1 MKKNYQG
8 KDGIS
13 IKIIK
18 NAINNVIKEKIQ
30 NEKKSKIRLKK
41 KYTPGTLKSDD
52 MKKITIGLSLLHE
65 LIYNNLYSQKSE
77 LLLGDKDISKA
88 KVNIWNFR
96 NILDSCSRD
105 LYRLSS
111 MQYDYKLQM
120 EVLENYADIA
130 QAARDGVILK
140 QEIRKEKSN
149 GKEKQVIYDTSMTDL
164 EIMQKIQDYERL
176 SDNIETKKL
185 RNYLEL
191 GLGIAGILGTLSKT
205 ILGPKKENKTDKKG
219 VAIGIATVCSN
230 IIPIIGN
237 PNWRQIREKQRALK
251 DRTSNLKNNAI
262 YNEQISNNAKKDSIE
277 AAKKSYI
284 EELDWRK
291 KQNRNETIYSSTIL
305 AAIALITGMYINSKV
320 TVNENGKIEGK
331 SLSHAL
337 LSLQVTKDSFDSTI
351 RAISKIGEMK
361 LINEEYKQACKE
373 LREIIKQMEEK
384 VYPLQGTK
392 KTFERLEI
400 KNFEGKFYPKKNY
413 ETGETIYSTKLTIP
427 QFSMKKGE
435 VVLLSG
441 ESGTGKST
449 FLRLL
454 KRGDINNRKCIKL
467 DGEEFDNL
475 GDQYISFR
483 PDTELGNETNILF
496 QITGRESVSSLN
508 KQEKTNL
515 IRIMRELELDSGL
528 DSKELLE
535 QMASKKFMEYSTGQ
549 QKRLALSKLFYRITD
564 GTSAIIVD
572 EPVGNVED
580 RLIRQQL
587 EMIKKYAK
595 KQGVMLLMITHRID
609 AVKDLVDKRYN
620 IDNNGLMKEIQI
632 KKEVDEIAR

>member
-1 MKKNYQG
+1 MDKNYTG
-8 KDGIS
+8 KDGLS
-13 IKIIK
+13 IKLIK
-18 NAINNVIKEKIQ
+18 NKINQTINKRNKEKV
-30 NEKKSKIRLKK
+30 KLRKTYAS
-41 KYTPGTLKSDD
+41 GTLKSDD
-52 MKKITIGLSLLHE
+52 MKKITIGSSLLYE
-65 LIYNNLYSQKSE
+65 LIYNNIYFQKDK

-96 NILDSCSRD
+96 NVLDSCSRD

-111 MQYDYKLQM
+111 MQYDYKFQM

-140 QEIRKEKSN
+140 QETRKEKVD
-149 GKEKQVIYDTSMTDL
+149 GKEKEVMYDTSMTHS
-164 EIMQKIQDYERL
+164 EIMQKIQNYEKL
-176 SDNIETKKL
+176 SDSIETKKL
-185 RNYLEL
+185 RSYLEL
-191 GLGIAGILGTLSKT
+191 GLGIAGILGTLSKA

-219 VAIGIATVCSN
+219 LAIGIATVGAN

-237 PNWRQIREKQRALK
+237 PNWRQIRDKQRALADK
-251 DRTSNLKNNAI
+251 TSNLKNNAI
-262 YNEQISNNAKKDSIE
+262 YNEQISSNAKKDSVE

-291 KQNRNETIYSSTIL
+291 KQFRNETMFSSTIL
-305 AAIALITGMYINSKV
+305 TAMALITGIFINSKV
-320 TVNENGKIEGK
+320 TVTENGKIDGK
-331 SLSHAL
+331 SLAHAL
-337 LSLQVTKDSFDSTI
+337 LSLQLTRKSLDSTI
-351 RAISKIGEMK
+351 KAISRIGEMK
-361 LINEEYKQACKE
+361 LTNEQYKQACEE
-373 LREIIKQMEEK
+373 LRKIIKQMEEK
-384 VYPLQGTK
+384 VYPLQGTNK
-392 KTFERLEI
+392 AFEKLEI
-400 KNFEGKFYPKKNY
+400 KDFEGKFYPKKNY
-413 ETGETIYSTKLTIP
+413 ETGEIIYSTKLTIP
-427 QFSMKKGE
+427 EFSMKKGE
-435 VVLLSG
+435 TVLLSG

-483 PDTELGNETNILF
+483 PDIELGNETNILF
-496 QITGRESVSSLN
+496 QITGKESVTSLN

-515 IRIMRELELDSGL
+515 MKIMKELELDFGL
-528 DSKELLE
+528 NSKELLE

-595 KQGVMLLMITHRID
+595 KQNVMLLMVTHRID
-609 AVKDLVDKRYN
+609 AVKDLVDRRYN
-620 IDNNGLMKEIQI
+620 IDNNGVMTEIQI
-632 KKEVDEIAR
+632 KKEINEAER